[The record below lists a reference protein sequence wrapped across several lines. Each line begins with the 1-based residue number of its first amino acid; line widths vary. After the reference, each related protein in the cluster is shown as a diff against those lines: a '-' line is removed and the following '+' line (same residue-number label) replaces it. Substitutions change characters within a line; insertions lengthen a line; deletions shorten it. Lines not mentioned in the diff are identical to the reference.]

1 MSLLILYLLLAI
13 AVSFLCSIMEAVIL
27 SVSMSYIQTREMEGR
42 KSATILKKLK
52 SNIDKPL
59 SAILTINT
67 IAHTIGAA
75 GVGAQAVKIFG
86 EAYFGLISAILTLL
100 ILFFSEI
107 VPKTIGA
114 KHWRILAL
122 PSARILLSMIYI
134 SYPLVVIAQWFTKL
148 ISGKQKQKTVSRDE
162 LSAMAYIGLQEG
174 IFDKSEQVVINNMLR
189 LRGIKV
195 RKIMTPRTVMVT
207 EPENISIAEFFKNKK
222 NNSFSRIPVYAG
234 NVDSIT
240 GFVLKNDVFEKMA
253 KDEFD
258 VRLKNI
264 KRPILVA
271 YEHLSVYQLFE
282 QLLEKKEHIALIVDE
297 YGGVEGIATL
307 EDIFETMLGL
317 EITDETDYQTDLQR
331 LARERW
337 KARAHKLK
345 IKYDSDDPD
354 FPQEGP

>member
-1 MSLLILYLLLAI
+1 MSLLILYLALAI
-13 AVSFLCSIMEAVIL
+13 AISFLCSIMEAVIL
-27 SVSMSYIQTREMEGR
+27 SASMSYIQTREMEGSR
-42 KSATILKKLK
+42 AANTLKKLK
-52 SNIDKPL
+52 ANIDKPL

-75 GVGAQAVKIFG
+75 GVGAQAVKVFG

-114 KHWRILAL
+114 KHWRLLAL
-122 PSARILLSMIYI
+122 PSAHILQAMIYI
-134 SYPLVVIAQWFTKL
+134 SYPLVVVAQWFTKL
-148 ISGKQKQKTVSRDE
+148 ISGRQKQKTISRDE

-189 LRGIKV
+189 LRGIKI

-207 EPENISIAEFFKNKK
+207 EPEDITIAEFFKNKK
-222 NNSFSRIPVYAG
+222 NHAFSRIPVYKN

-240 GFVLKNDVFEKMA
+240 GFVLKNDVLERMA
-253 KDEFD
+253 RDEFD
-258 VRLKNI
+258 VRLKDI
-264 KRPILVA
+264 KRTMLVA
-271 YEHLSVYQLFE
+271 YEHLNVYQLFE
-282 QLLEKKEHIALIVDE
+282 QLLDKKEHIALIVDE

-317 EITDETDYQTDLQR
+317 EITDETDSQTDLQR

-337 KARAHKLK
+337 KVRANKLK
-345 IKYDSDDPD
+345 INYEGEDPESS
-354 FPQEGP
+354 QEGP

>member
-27 SVSMSYIQTREMEGR
+27 SVSMSYIQTREMEGH
-42 KSATILKKLK
+42 KSAAILKRLK

-122 PSARILLSMIYI
+122 PSAGILLSMIYI

-148 ISGKQKQKTVSRDE
+148 ISGRQKQKTVSRDE
-162 LSAMAYIGLQEG
+162 LSAMAYIGMQEG

-195 RKIMTPRTVMVT
+195 RKIMTPRTVIVT
-207 EPENISIAEFFKNKK
+207 EPEEISIAEFFKNKK
-222 NNSFSRIPVYAG
+222 NHSFSRIPVFAD
-234 NVDSIT
+234 NMDSIT
-240 GFVLKNDVFEKMA
+240 GYVLKNDVFEKMA
-253 KDEFD
+253 NDEFD

-271 YEHLSVYQLFE
+271 YEHLNVYQLFE

-307 EDIFETMLGL
+307 EDIFETMIGL

-337 KARAHKLK
+337 KARASKLK
-345 IKYDSDDPD
+345 IKYDADEPD
-354 FPQEGP
+354 AAQDGP